1 MTADPRLMTILVA
14 SLVGAYLLGSIP
26 FGLLLSR
33 WAGLGDIRAIGS
45 GNIGA
50 TNVLRTG
57 RKDIALATVLL
68 DGGKGVAAVLV
79 AGQWGLLFALVAGV
93 AAVVGHCTSPWVGF
107 RGGKGIATGAGVLLA
122 WSWPVGLACV
132 LIWLAAAFLTRR
144 SSAAALLA
152 CVAAPVLMLLLE
164 SQALALAAALVSL
177 LVIVRHNGN
186 IRRLLAGT
194 EPKIGAK

>member
-1 MTADPRLMTILVA
+1 MAVLIA
-14 SLVGAYLLGSIP
+14 ALVGGYLLGSIP

-57 RKDIALATVLL
+57 RKDVALATVLL
-68 DGGKGVAAVLV
+68 DGGKGAVAVLI
-79 AGQWGLLFALVAGV
+79 AGQWGLLYALVAGV

-107 RGGKGIATGAGVLLA
+107 RGGKGIATGCGVLLA
-122 WSWPVGLACV
+122 WSWPVGVAC
-132 LIWLAAAFLTRR
+132 LLLWLVAAFLTRR

-177 LVIVRHNGN
+177 LVIVRHHAN
-186 IRRLLAGT
+186 IRRLLTGT
-194 EPKIGAK
+194 EPRIGAK